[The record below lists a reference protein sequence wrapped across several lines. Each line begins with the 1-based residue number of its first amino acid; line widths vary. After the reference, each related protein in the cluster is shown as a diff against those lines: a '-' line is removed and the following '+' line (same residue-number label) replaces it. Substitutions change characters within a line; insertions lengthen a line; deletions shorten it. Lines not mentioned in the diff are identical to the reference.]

1 VFFAKRPRL
10 SMDEVLEVELG
21 GDRLGDDSYI
31 VRAPESIA

>member
-10 SMDEVLEVELG
+10 AMDEATEVEFG

-31 VRAPESIA
+31 VRAPEPVA